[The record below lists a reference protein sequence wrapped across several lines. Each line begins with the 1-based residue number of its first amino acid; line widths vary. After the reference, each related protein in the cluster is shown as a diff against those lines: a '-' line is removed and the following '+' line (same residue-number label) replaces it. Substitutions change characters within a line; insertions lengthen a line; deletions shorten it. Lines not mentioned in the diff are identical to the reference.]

1 MLKAVISSAATRQ
14 ASPIRN
20 QAPTQQ
26 LLESHNQYHGE
37 AIQEYKQ
44 GFDHKGTKSLLE
56 LTFECP
62 RCTFLNHPSMLSCE
76 ICGTPLLSA
85 DAPGAVLH
93 EGPLIR
99 PESPGPLLN
108 SVSTDIEN
116 APECI
121 KLSFRA
127 GGDKIFHE
135 RLKNAMVQ
143 REWLLQDAPPIPLP
157 STSTSTTSKSNSNK
171 QYNRSIGGGGI
182 AGLERRSN
190 EVRTN
195 NEFVIGNAFEDLE
208 ALMASVKEIVAL
220 AESFA
225 NKSTENSP
233 EARAVINESAAALG
247 MATTKDM
254 LGSTAG
260 SDNLYLSELSRNL
273 AEYLSDD
280 RQGVLRKEGGIISL
294 VDLWAMFNRARNG
307 VELISPQDFEKAAR
321 LWERLK
327 LPVRLREFRNGLLVV
342 QRHDWTD
349 EKTIAQL
356 LAWLQEL
363 HVRPPIEKVSWD
375 WMVYGRG
382 VTPQETAT
390 RFGWSVGV
398 ATEELEMAEESGALC
413 REQGVEGLRFWEN
426 WIVNLPNTVSD
437 VDSTNNL
444 EDVST

>member
-1 MLKAVISSAATRQ
+1 MLKAAISSAATRQ
-14 ASPIRN
+14 DSPSRY

-26 LLESHNQYHGE
+26 LLESHNQYVGE
-37 AIQEYKQ
+37 TVEEYKQ
-44 GFDHKGTKSLLE
+44 GSGLKGAKFALE
-56 LTFECP
+56 STFECP

-76 ICGTPLLSA
+76 ICGTPLVSA
-85 DAPGAVLH
+85 DIPGAILN
-93 EGPLIR
+93 EGGMAR
-99 PESPGPLLN
+99 PESPGPSLN
-108 SVSTDIEN
+108 GVSANLDN
-116 APECI
+116 ALECI

-157 STSTSTTSKSNSNK
+157 STSSSISSKHHSNK
-171 QYNRSIGGGGI
+171 QDLHSTGGGGI
-182 AGLERRSN
+182 AGLERRGN
-190 EVRTN
+190 EQRMN

-225 NKSTENSP
+225 NKSIDNSP
-233 EARAVINESAAALG
+233 EARALISESAAALG

-254 LGSTAG
+254 LGSTSG

-280 RQGVLRKEGGIISL
+280 RHGVLRKEGGIISL
-294 VDLWAMFNRARNG
+294 VDLWAMYNRARNG

-321 LWERLK
+321 LWERLR

-342 QRHDWTD
+342 QRYDWTD
-349 EKTIAQL
+349 EKTITQL
-356 LAWLQEL
+356 LSWLQQL
-363 HVRPPIEKVSWD
+363 HVQPPTEKTNWD
-375 WMVYGRG
+375 WAKFGRG
-382 VTPQETAT
+382 VTPQETAA

-413 REQGVEGLRFWEN
+413 REEGVEGLRFWEN
-426 WIVNLPNTVSD
+426 WITEEPNAHSTVLLD
-437 VDSTNNL
+437 R
-444 EDVST
+444 